1 MTNVLELPALDG
13 TNPLGFFAA
22 LGLLRVLDCHAQ
34 RSGQASP
41 MLAFGA
47 ADSTARIWTSLNFEQ
62 AVEAVLEDA
71 RDRQADVA
79 LSFSYDDEGN
89 RDAAGAVRDLKAS
102 PSATRSLLDDA
113 SAGPRITADLAAAF
127 ASELV
132 QDNNGRTKPTAFHF
146 VAGQQQFLKMVME
159 LGAGLRPADLEEALV
174 GPWTSKSTLPSMSWD
189 ATVARLYALRA
200 ANPSTE
206 KRGSVAGANWLGVL
220 GLSFFPVLVHR
231 RRLVTTAVVGGWKDS
246 VFTWPLWSPPSS
258 ARTVAALTRVDARG
272 LSANE
277 RQAVGIALVM
287 SARILRAD
295 QGGYG
300 SFSPP
305 AAVAPAAVRP

>member
-1 MTNVLELPALDG
+1 
-13 TNPLGFFAA
+13 
-22 LGLLRVLDCHAQ
+22 
-34 RSGQASP
+34 
-41 MLAFGA
+41 
-47 ADSTARIWTSLNFEQ
+47 
-62 AVEAVLEDA
+62 
-71 RDRQADVA
+71 
-79 LSFSYDDEGN
+79 
-89 RDAAGAVRDLKAS
+89 
-102 PSATRSLLDDA
+102 
-113 SAGPRITADLAAAF
+113 
-127 ASELV
+127 V

-146 VAGQQQFLKMVME
+146 VAGQQQFLKMATE
-159 LGAGLRPADLEEALV
+159 LGAGLQEVDLEEALT
-174 GPWTSKSTLPSMSWD
+174 GPWIARSTLPSMSWD

-200 ANPSTE
+200 SNPSTE
-206 KRGSVAGANWLGVL
+206 KRGSVAGANWLGIL

-258 ARTVAALTRVDARG
+258 ARTVASLMRVDARG

-305 AAVAPAAVRP
+305 AAVAPPAVRRSRSIER